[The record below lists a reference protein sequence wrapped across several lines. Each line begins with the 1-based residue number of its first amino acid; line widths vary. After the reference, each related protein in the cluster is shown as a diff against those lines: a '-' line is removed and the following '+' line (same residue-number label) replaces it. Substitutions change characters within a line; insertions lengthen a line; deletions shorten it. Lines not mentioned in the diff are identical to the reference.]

1 MSGWILIGL
10 AIGMIAL
17 LVGVVMAVV
26 FWKRRKEGR
35 PEEPDYR
42 AIFSVGI
49 VFMPVGIALMTA
61 TGNPG
66 LLGITAF
73 GIFYMSLGLAN
84 RDKWK
89 KKGKKK

>member
-1 MSGWILIGL
+1 MLIGI
-10 AIGMIAL
+10 AIGVIAV
-17 LVGVVMAVV
+17 LVGVVVAVV

-42 AIFSVGI
+42 AIFFVGL
-49 VFMPVGIALMTA
+49 VFMPAGIAMMIA